1 MKRFFLL
8 LVCTTLGPHKTIS
21 TTLSFWNTIKTK
33 LPMPRIFLLL
43 AILFISSTFTKPL
56 LAQHARCEIISTK
69 AFLSDGSAGF
79 VGPLVRTD
87 DGGFIAHLSAS
98 GTKFD
103 FNSSCV
109 VDVVTGEQLFQKYN
123 ADGTLVEW
131 ERCYSDTV
139 FQSVNS
145 ILISA
150 IYPRSD
156 GRFMLVGNGKNDTA
170 GYGSGPGLRLE
181 NADHSIVWQH
191 GYGGVGSTLTQ
202 AFLPTADGG
211 YVFAAETYAR
221 HGDVGTHMG
230 SLFTPD
236 IFVIK
241 VDSNGKKVWTRN
253 LGGTSSDKVR
263 AIAPGPNGGYYISG
277 LTSSSDGDFTSNHN
291 NDGHLIDG
299 YLIRLDSNG
308 NTVWSRCFG
317 GSNLDNLLDCV
328 ADGKGGVLAAGESW
342 SYDGDVVGNKGS
354 TNQHL
359 WILRVDSSGLI
370 VWTNCYGSTAPFAGE
385 SPYALCLV
393 TDNSYWI
400 AAGSGLSGGDVD
412 TFFGRP
418 GAWILHMDTLGH
430 IINQRVL
437 GNPRGLTA
445 AGIIA
450 KIPGGVAVG
459 GGYYGYGGNMPSE
472 YWSTQNGTNGFF
484 YRLSENSVGVAS
496 VPNVKPLFKAYPNP
510 VSGTLTVELNDRTGQ
525 KGQVLLTDMVGKMVI
540 APQPTNSPQK
550 LQLSCEHL
558 ASGTYLLLYQ
568 NEKGEAYQ
576 EHIQIK

>member
-43 AILFISSTFTKPL
+43 ALLFISSMYSNPL

-109 VDVVTGEQLFQKYN
+109 VDVVTGEELFQKYN
-123 ADGTLVEW
+123 ADGTQVEW

-139 FQSVNS
+139 YRSVQFS
-145 ILISA
+145 S
-150 IYPRSD
+150 IYPRSN
-156 GRFMLVGNGKNDTA
+156 GRFMLVGNAVNDTP

-191 GYGGVGSTLTQ
+191 GYGGVGSTLTR
-202 AFLPTADGG
+202 ASLSTADGG
-211 YVFAAETYAR
+211 YVFAAETYAL

-263 AIAPGPNGGYYISG
+263 AIAPGPNGGYYITG

-342 SYDGDVVGNKGS
+342 SYDGDIVGNKGG
-354 TNQHL
+354 TAQHL
-359 WILRVDSSGLI
+359 WILRVDSSGSI
-370 VWTNCYGSTAPFAGE
+370 IWTDCYGSPVGGE
-385 SPYALCLV
+385 LANALCLV

-400 AAGSGLSGGDVD
+400 AANSSGPVGGDVD
-412 TFFGRP
+412 TSFGTHA
-418 GAWILHMDTLGH
+418 AWILHMDTLGH

-437 GNPRGLTA
+437 GNPIDETVA
-445 AGIIA
+445 DVIA
-450 KIPGGVAVG
+450 KIPGGVAVA
-459 GGYYGYGGNMPSE
+459 GGYVGYGGNMPGQN
-472 YWSTQNGTNGFF
+472 WSTRNSTNGFF
-484 YRLSENSVGVAS
+484 YRFSENSVGVAP

-510 VSGTLTVELNDRTGQ
+510 VSGTLTVELNDRTGE
-525 KGQVLLTDMVGKMVI
+525 KGKVWLTDMVGKMVI
-540 APQPTNSPQK
+540 TPQPTNSPQR

-558 ASGTYLLLYQ
+558 APGTYLLLYQ
-568 NEKGEAYQ
+568 NVTGQAYQ
-576 EHIQIK
+576 ERIQIK